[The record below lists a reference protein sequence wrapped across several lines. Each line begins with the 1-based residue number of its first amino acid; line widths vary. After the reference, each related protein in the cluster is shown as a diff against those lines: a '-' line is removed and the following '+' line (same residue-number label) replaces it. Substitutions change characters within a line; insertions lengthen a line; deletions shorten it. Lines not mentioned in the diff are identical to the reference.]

1 MGWRAYVE
9 TDFGEVFCVLH
20 SNGLLGGKA
29 LLCFLTIT
37 GSVCEKSYLTEDE
50 KVVAWISNFNKHSEY
65 DFCKTLEKLN
75 NAYYPRGWDYQDDEY
90 EFFLHRYPGSEMS
103 EADFIKANKKVREM
117 WTGIQELIRDLRIFI
132 DEFKRGYLQETDWY
146 VEEDTIPDFE
156 ALLNTLIYAKN
167 ERDAER
173 ARIRIE

>member
-1 MGWRAYVE
+1 M
-9 TDFGEVFCVLH
+9 
-20 SNGLLGGKA
+20 
-29 LLCFLTIT
+29 
-37 GSVCEKSYLTEDE
+37 
-50 KVVAWISNFNKHSEY
+50 
-65 DFCKTLEKLN
+65 N